1 MTVQFRQNWTQG
13 KGRGC
18 PFPALVR
25 ALMLGT
31 IAGLGQCPDLMA
43 QVSEPEY
50 DPDVIVVM
58 KDQAFHVEKGD
69 GAGAGADSQPPRFS
83 LVPGEKIVLLL
94 RNEDRIAHEFVSAL
108 FEHVDLQ
115 FTGRASLV
123 YTYTATGLRLGP
135 GETVVLRFEIPTD
148 PAYDLF
154 HFWCNLHGKLYGDSM
169 RGEVFILEP
178 KKAAS
183 Q

>member
-1 MTVQFRQNWTQG
+1 MTVQFRQQGTQG
-13 KGRGC
+13 KGRRC
-18 PFPALVR
+18 PFPAVVT
-25 ALMLGT
+25 ALMLAT
-31 IAGLGQCPDLMA
+31 VAGFALCTDVTA
-43 QVSEPEY
+43 QVAESEY

-69 GAGAGADSQPPRFS
+69 GVGADPQAPRFS
-83 LVPGEKIVLLL
+83 LVPGENIVLMLK
-94 RNEDRIAHEFVSAL
+94 NEDRIAHEFVSSL
-108 FEHVDLQ
+108 FQHVDLQ
-115 FTGRASLV
+115 FSGRATLV
-123 YTYTATGLRLGP
+123 YTHTASGLRVDP
-135 GETVVLRFEIPTD
+135 GETVSLRFEIPTE

>member
-1 MTVQFRQNWTQG
+1 
-13 KGRGC
+13 
-18 PFPALVR
+18 
-25 ALMLGT
+25 MLGT
-31 IAGLGQCPDLMA
+31 IAGLGQCTDVMA

-69 GAGAGADSQPPRFS
+69 SVGAGPQAPRFS
-83 LVPGEKIVLLL
+83 LPPGENLVLMLK
-94 RNEDRIAHEFVSAL
+94 NEDRIAHEFVSSL
-108 FEHVDLQ
+108 FQHVDLQ
-115 FTGRASLV
+115 FAGRATLV
-123 YTYTATGLRLGP
+123 YTHTASGLRLDP
-135 GETVVLRFEIPTD
+135 GETVILRFEIPTE

-169 RGEVFILEP
+169 RGEVFILAS

-183 Q
+183 K